1 VISRFLGSSAGL
13 LLALLPVG
21 RGHAQSPDSPSP
33 PVTATALAAPTEYDA
48 EHDSA
53 AINAAE
59 TLGLSEIQRK
69 AFYEN
74 VQDVAH
80 TLLTRN
86 PSAGRIAID
95 SALGLV
101 FRETSRKMRFLRQA
115 RLLFSEMYARRSNDG
130 DKPPGT
136 EAELWRSPRN
146 VSGLIELY
154 RRNPDASDP
163 ELERAMAPSF
173 RLPH

>member
-33 PVTATALAAPTEYDA
+33 PVTTTAIAEPAEYDA

-59 TLGLSEIQRK
+59 TLGLSEAQRK
-69 AFYEN
+69 AFYEA

-80 TLLTRN
+80 VLLTNN
-86 PSAGRIAID
+86 PAAGRPAID

-101 FRETSRKMRFLRQA
+101 IRETSRKMRFLRQA
-115 RLLFSEMYARRSNDG
+115 RLLFSEMYARRLNDS
-130 DKPPGT
+130 DRPAVT
-136 EAELWRSPRN
+136 EADLWRSPRN

-154 RRNPDASDP
+154 RRNPEATDP

-173 RLPH
+173 RAPH